1 MIYNKEIA
9 LDIAGKLLKIKAVKL
24 NSKQPFTWASG
35 IISPIYCDNRK
46 ILSYIEERNFIKNKF
61 AEIVKEKYSDIDVIA
76 GVATGAIAIGALVAD
91 VLQLPFIY
99 VRSSKKDH
107 GLQNKI
113 EGEITKGQKVLVIED
128 LVSTGGSSIN
138 AVEALRN
145 AELNVVGMLAI
156 YSYNLPV
163 TLENFKKA
171 NCDLT
176 TLTDYE
182 TTVNIALENDY
193 IQKNEYNALIEW
205 RKDPEN
211 WLK

>member
-9 LDIAGKLLKIKAVKL
+9 ISVAEKLLDIKAVKL
-24 NSKQPFTWASG
+24 DSKQPFTWASG

-46 ILSYIEERNFIKNKF
+46 ILSHIDERNFIKDKF
-61 AEIVKEKYSDIDVIA
+61 AEIIKAKYNNIDVIA
-76 GVATGAIAIGALVAD
+76 GVATGAIAIGVLVAD
-91 VLQLPFIY
+91 ILDLPFIY

-113 EGEITKGQKVLVIED
+113 EGEYTKGQKVLVIED

-138 AVEALRN
+138 AVNALRS
-145 AELNVVGMLAI
+145 AELDVVGMLAI
-156 YSYNLPV
+156 YSYTLPV
-163 TLENFKKA
+163 ALENFKKA
-171 NCDLT
+171 NCNLT

-182 TTVNIALENDY
+182 TTVNIALENNY
-193 IQKNEYNALIEW
+193 IQKNEYNVLLEW